1 MLKVKIG
8 EKEFEYLTSLETEN
22 TTMAQA
28 AVRSRSIVRV
38 TQSVWMS

>member
-8 EKEFEYLTSLETEN
+8 EKEFEYLTSLETEEYY
-22 TTMAQA
+22 AQA

>member
-8 EKEFEYLTSLETEN
+8 EKEFEYL